1 MWGIL
6 IPLVILLISFGLTF
20 YLYLRFSRKE

>member
-6 IPLVILLISFGLTF
+6 IPLVILIISFALTF
-20 YLYLRFSRKE
+20 YLYHHFSKRN